1 MSLRGWI
8 LLLPLSLEK
17 VLMVQVILENF
28 HPTRN
33 LMRRTTMSQQPNVV
47 SKEGLVVQ
55 EVKYSGEGWE
65 NVQYK
70 RNTKKS
76 FVIWKRTLT
85 DVPFFRL
92 VIAMKIIRLPSY

>member
-1 MSLRGWI
+1 
-8 LLLPLSLEK
+8 
-17 VLMVQVILENF
+17 
-28 HPTRN
+28 
-33 LMRRTTMSQQPNVV
+33 MRRTTMSQQPNVV

-55 EVKYSGEGWE
+55 EVKNSGEGWE

-85 DVPFFRL
+85 DVPFFGL
-92 VIAMKIIRLPSY
+92 VIAMKIIRLPSYEKYWTNDSLYKNIFFNLS